1 MRLRC
6 CLTLQKSETTEESG
20 DWAKCPNA
28 DINEQDLKGRTA
40 LYLASWMGHLDAVN
54 EFLVLPTIEV
64 NKGLILT
71 GETAYSIASKK
82 SHFDVMETLS
92 RHKNVDV
99 NKGWFRDR
107 WTTFVVRQQF
117 STSSS
122 KLNGS
127 KVAET
132 GRKKYLLYH
141 SEEIVGYVFISNIEK
156 DISSDLASL
165 CASLFLT

>member
-82 SHFDVMETLS
+82 NHFGVMKALS
-92 RHKNVDV
+92 RHRNVDV
-99 NKGWFRDR
+99 NKGWIRDS
-107 WTTFVVRQQF
+107 WTTFIVRQQV
-117 STSSS
+117 STDNG
-122 KLNGS
+122 KLTSNNGS

-141 SEEIVGYVFISNIEK
+141 SEEIVGNVFISNI
-156 DISSDLASL
+156 SSDLACL